1 MSTITQKYTVYLP
14 NASAYYFTADTT
26 MTADSTLTSDAI
38 LSVFTRYAATL
49 TDPMT
54 QITVDDMDI
63 TVDDTTI
70 TVDFTG
76 FLHRP
81 INFFTIYL
89 PTYIGTSFTADS
101 LYTADSLI
109 TADTTII

>member
-1 MSTITQKYTVYLP
+1 MSSITQKYTVYLP
-14 NASAYYFTADTT
+14 NASAYYFTADSSLTS
-26 MTADSTLTSDAI
+26 DSTLTSDSI
-38 LSVFTRYAATL
+38 LSVFTKFSATL

-63 TVDDTTI
+63 TVDDNTI

-81 INFFTIYL
+81 LNFFTIYL

-101 LYTADSLI
+101 ALLADSLI